1 MRVAII
7 GRSELMYN
15 TALLIAKLGYEIPLV
30 ITAKESPEY
39 IITSKHFED
48 FAKQNNAIFISTG
61 KINTP
66 EVKEVLK
73 SMGKIDIAISINY
86 SGIISQEIIDYFE
99 IGILNAHGGD
109 LPMYRG
115 NACQAWAIINGE
127 DSIGL
132 CIHKMVGGE
141 LDSGD
146 IINREYLPIDIN
158 TKIGKVYEWMNTA
171 IPDLIVNSIKKL
183 KEDSTYFLEKQSKN
197 PKDALRCYPRTPE
210 DGEIDWTKT
219 NTEILRL
226 INASGEPF
234 GGAYCRY
241 NGNKLIIWRAE
252 MYEDEE
258 IYLSTSGQVAS
269 ISKDGH
275 IIVITGSG
283 KLKITEIEYEGNR
296 TSQINEVIK
305 TIRIKLK

>member
-1 MRVAII
+1 
-7 GRSELMYN
+7 MYS
-15 TALLIAKLGYEIPLV
+15 TALLVERLGYEIPLV

-39 IITSKHFED
+39 TITSKHFED
-48 FAKQNNAIFISTG
+48 FAKQNNAVFISTG

-66 EVKEVLK
+66 EVKEILK
-73 SMGKIDIAISINY
+73 SIGKIDIAISINY
-86 SGIISQEIIDYFE
+86 SGVISQEIIDYFE
-99 IGILNAHGGD
+99 MGILNAHGGD
-109 LPMYRG
+109 LPKYRG
-115 NACQAWAIINGE
+115 NACQAWAIINE
-127 DSIGL
+127 ADSIGL

-146 IINREYLPIDIN
+146 IISREYLPININ
-158 TKIGKVYEWMNTA
+158 TKIGEVYEWMNTA

-183 KEDSTYFLEKQSKN
+183 NEDSTYFLEQQSKN
-197 PKDALRCYPRTPE
+197 PEDALRCYPRIPE
-210 DGEIDWTKT
+210 DGEINWAET
-219 NTEILRL
+219 NTKILRL
-226 INASGEPF
+226 INASSEPF

-241 NGNKLIIWRAE
+241 NGNKLIIWSAE
-252 MYEDEE
+252 LYEDEE
-258 IYLSTSGQVAS
+258 IYLSTYGQVAS
-269 ISKDGH
+269 ISKEGY